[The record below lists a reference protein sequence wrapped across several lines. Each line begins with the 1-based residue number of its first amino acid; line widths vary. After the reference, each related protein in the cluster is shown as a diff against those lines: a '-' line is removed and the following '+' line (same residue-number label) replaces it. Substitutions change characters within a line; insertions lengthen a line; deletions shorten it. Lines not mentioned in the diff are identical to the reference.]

1 MSNESEQLAMV
12 LAMAGVEP
20 IESDLEQMATAYSIA
35 RENSALVSSV
45 TAARYEEPALIFSA
59 RP

>member
-1 MSNESEQLAMV
+1 MSTESEQLAMV

-20 IESDLEQMATAYSIA
+20 IESDLGQMATAYSIA

>member
-1 MSNESEQLAMV
+1 MSKESEQLAAV

-20 IESDLEQMATAYSIA
+20 LEPDLVPMATAFATA
-35 RENSALVSSV
+35 RENAALVYTV
-45 TAARYEEPALIFSA
+45 TAARYEQPALIFSA

>member
-1 MSNESEQLAMV
+1 MSNESEQLAVV

-20 IESDLEQMATAYSIA
+20 PESDLVPMATAFMTA
-35 RENSALVSSV
+35 RENTALVYSV
-45 TAARYEEPALIFSA
+45 TAARYQEPALIFSA